1 MGVEQSVVINAP
13 PEKIFS
19 VLSDVGQAQQWM
31 PAIKRIEQISPG
43 PFGVGTNWKES
54 RMVGNR
60 MMDSTIKV
68 AGYQPPTNLK
78 LDVQG
83 KGITG
88 HLEFILTP
96 QGTATTVLYQGE
108 MKGHG
113 FMALFNGRINKMMAE
128 GAPELVGDLKRYVE
142 SKT

>member
-19 VLSDVGQAQQWM
+19 VLSDVGQAPQWM
-31 PAIKRIEQISPG
+31 PAIKKIEQVSPG

-60 MMDSTIKV
+60 IMDSTIRV
-68 AGYQPPTNLK
+68 TGYQPPNNLK
-78 LDVQG
+78 LDVEG

-88 HLEFILTP
+88 RLEFTLAP
-96 QGTATTVLYQGE
+96 QGASTNVRYQGE

-113 FMALFNGRINKMMAE
+113 FMSLFNGRINRMMVE

-142 SKT
+142 SKP